1 MYLVFSVHVAGEC
14 EVEPAGPTLPYKLEI
29 EEVSTKTQRQPHLSI
44 LTID

>member
-29 EEVSTKTQRQPHLSI
+29 EENHQKHYFGFW
-44 LTID
+44 